1 LILLSVSKSF
11 VYKLPT
17 SKVAAMKK
25 TINKRLVE
33 TLPFASSGTDYFLDA
48 KLAGFGLR
56 VGKTKKV
63 FIVEKRVRGK
73 TVRVKIGEFPLV
85 TVEDARK
92 RAQEVLAQ
100 MSEGIEWLF
109 YNWHSE
115 FLEKRGK

>member
-1 LILLSVSKSF
+1 
-11 VYKLPT
+11 
-17 SKVAAMKK
+17 MKK
-25 TINKRLVE
+25 TITKRLVE
-33 TLPFASSGTDYFLDA
+33 TLPFAACGTDYFLDA